1 MSAFLGIV
9 EWATQAIAPSFSQM
23 GLPDHPG
30 LGPLRSWARPYALFL
45 HKQRCN
51 TPEDLLESQP
61 TPARGNCGCI
71 LFDGRLDDRD
81 SLSEELGIAPSERRS
96 DSKLVAVAFEKW
108 GDDAPSHLIGEFVV
122 AAWDDAQRRLTLGSD
137 ARGTRQL
144 YFHRAN
150 GHVAFSTLL
159 PALLSVPGIP
169 RHLDDSILANLIVNN
184 YSDTRESFFRGIY
197 RVLSGTTVVLTC
209 SSERVFQYWKPASGR
224 PLVLRN
230 DDEYVEAAR
239 EVLDR
244 SVKSRLRS
252 IQPVP
257 LMGSGGLD
265 SSCIAVSAL
274 GQSNGASLPIVTVVP
289 EFDAPT
295 FQRPSHY
302 VSERQAVVALQ
313 KALPRLR
320 PEFLEPDRR
329 PDITFSPETIFEEV
343 GVPIRNVVNA
353 GWADVAHRRMREMG
367 ATSFLNG
374 AKGNSTL
381 TWIGTRMLGSL
392 FRQGRWLRL
401 VSEAAA
407 LGQQGP
413 RRTAGQI
420 WQHALRPCLPCWL
433 REDDWQQRSCIHPD
447 AIVRLDMVHRMRI
460 RQTRSSI
467 SSTRG
472 MRAFGLVVN
481 RAIASE
487 FMGWVRIRHGLEPR
501 DPLNDV
507 RLIDFCLSIPEDQFL
522 RKGQTR
528 WLARRL
534 LDAAGVPAEITRN
547 KARGEWAPEWF
558 THLERRKTLLPVE
571 IGRLRNSPI
580 ASRLID
586 VDRLARIVADWPTS
600 PDAAHGRRLELDVL
614 LTRALQ
620 VGAFIQWAETKYAS
634 SAGSAANMTAA

>member
-1 MSAFLGIV
+1 LSAFLGFV
-9 EWATQAIAPSFSQM
+9 EWATQAIAPSFSQI

-30 LGPLRSWARPYALFL
+30 LGPQRSWARPYALFL
-45 HKQRCN
+45 HKQRSH

-61 TPARGNCGCI
+61 TPAWGNRGCI

-81 SLSEELGIAPSERRS
+81 SLSQELGIAPSERLS
-96 DSKLVAVAFEKW
+96 DSQLVAVAFEKW
-108 GDDAPSHLIGEFVV
+108 GDDAPSHLIGDFVV
-122 AAWDDAQRRLTLGSD
+122 AAWDDAHRRLTLASD
-137 ARGTRQL
+137 ASGTRQL
-144 YFHRAN
+144 YFRRAN

-159 PALLSVPGIP
+159 PALLSMPGIP
-169 RHLDDSILANLIVNN
+169 RQLDDSILANLIVNN

-197 RVLSGTTVVLTC
+197 RVLGGTTVVLTC
-209 SSERVFQYWKPASGR
+209 SSERVFEYWKPAGGR
-224 PLVLRN
+224 SLILRN

-274 GQSNGASLPIVTVVP
+274 SQSNGASLPIVTVVP

-295 FQRPSHY
+295 FQRPGHY
-302 VSERQAVVALQ
+302 VSERHAVLTLQ
-313 KALPRLR
+313 KAFPRLR

-329 PDITFSPETIFEEV
+329 PDIAFRPQTIFEEA

-353 GWADVAHRRMREMG
+353 GWADVAHRRIREMG
-367 ATSFLNG
+367 ATSYLNG

-381 TWIGTRMLGSL
+381 TWIGTRLLGSL
-392 FRQGRWLRL
+392 FRQGRWLRMA
-401 VSEAAA
+401 SEAAA
-407 LGQQGP
+407 LSDYRAKG
-413 RRTAGQI
+413 TLGQI
-420 WQHALRPCLPCWL
+420 WQHALKPHL
-433 REDDWQQRSCIHPD
+433 RSSLRKDNWQGLGSLHPD
-447 AIVRLDMVHRMRI
+447 AIVRFDMARRMRN
-460 RQTRSSI
+460 RLTRSTI
-467 SSTRG
+467 TSTRA
-472 MRAFGLVVN
+472 MREFGLVVS
-481 RAIASE
+481 RAFVGESR
-487 FMGWVRIRHGLEPR
+487 GWLRIRHGLELR
-501 DPLNDV
+501 DPLNDS
-507 RLIDFCLSIPEDQFL
+507 RLIDFCMSIPEDQFL

-534 LDAAGVPAEITRN
+534 LNAAGVPAEITQN
-547 KARGEWAPEWF
+547 TSRGEWAPDWF
-558 THLERRKTLLPVE
+558 THLERRKTLLPLE

-600 PDAAHGRRLELDVL
+600 PDAAHERRLELDVL

-620 VGAFIQWAETKYAS
+620 VGAFIQWAETKYSSVAES
-634 SAGSAANMTAA
+634 SANATAA